1 MTKKS
6 TKRNLRIF
14 VFLMFLLP
22 LGAFAQTSTTY
33 YVCGVNSATLTP
45 DFQGYVPVAGDN
57 VIWKD
62 GATTVETIVFPNAGG
77 GKYVTPTNLP
87 EGAHAYT
94 VQVIPADVTLC
105 PGDVSSIINIYKLPA
120 PVVTAASSVSTA
132 CVDLATRP
140 VVSVALSSPA
150 PPSGVTIAYNWI
162 VTLDGVT
169 KTLADI
175 ADQTG
180 NSLTLKS
187 GIATGTY
194 VFSVEASYNVGTGA
208 QILPTANCKDT
219 KTVTVI
225 LTPKPGK
232 PTITVG

>member
-6 TKRNLRIF
+6 TKLNLRIF
-14 VFLMFLLP
+14 AFLMFLLP
-22 LGAFAQTSTTY
+22 LGAFAQTTT
-33 YVCGVNSATLTP
+33 YVCGANSATLTP
-45 DFQGYVPVAGDN
+45 DFQGYVPVAGDK

-62 GATTVETIVFPNAGG
+62 GATTVETITFPNADG
-77 GKYVTPTNLP
+77 GKYVTPTTLP
-87 EGAHAYT
+87 EGAHEYT
-94 VQVIPADVTLC
+94 VQVIPADANLC
-105 PGDVSSIINIYKLPA
+105 PGDVSDKINIYKLPA
-120 PVVTAASSVSTA
+120 PVVTASSSVPSA
-132 CVDLATRP
+132 CVDLTTRP
-140 VVSVALSSPA
+140 VVTVALSSIA
-150 PPSGVTIAYNWI
+150 PPSGVTITYNWT

-169 KTLADI
+169 KTLSDI

-180 NSLTLKS
+180 NSLTMKS

-194 VFSVEASYNVGTGA
+194 VFSVEASYNGNGA
-208 QILPTANCKDT
+208 PILLAANCKDI